1 MTGTPTQTALCR
13 HHPAPA
19 AGPRDPTGLSGR
31 FLASGLLSRPCEVAA
46 VV

>member
-1 MTGTPTQTALCR
+1 MTGTPTQTELCR